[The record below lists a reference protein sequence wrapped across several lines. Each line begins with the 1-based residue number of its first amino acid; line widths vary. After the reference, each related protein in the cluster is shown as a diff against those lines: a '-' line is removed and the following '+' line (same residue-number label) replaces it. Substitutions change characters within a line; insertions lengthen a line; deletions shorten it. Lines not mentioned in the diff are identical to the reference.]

1 MPTTTT
7 LDAYLAERLQSLE
20 MSQSELCR
28 RAGISRQTLHTL
40 NSNPDKLPSLPTV
53 LAIAGALQV
62 HPIRLLQIIC
72 DQQASPLNGTKP
84 RQRRGDRSAF
94 VRDVSFPDGE
104 LVLPGQRF
112 VKAWELQNVGQ
123 VAWQGR
129 LLRCMDEDLVVY
141 RRSGEILHLAQPLR
155 PAALQV
161 PVPDTQPGETVQ
173 LSVAFTA
180 PNSPGTVLSYW
191 KMVFADGAL
200 CYPAARGVWV
210 KVLVTALAAA
220 GGEH

>member
-1 MPTTTT
+1 MTTT
-7 LDAYLAERLQSLE
+7 LDAYLAERMRSLE
-20 MSQSELCR
+20 ISQSELCR

-40 NSNPDKLPSLPTV
+40 NSMPNKLPSLPTV
-53 LAIAGALQV
+53 MAIAGALQV

-72 DQQASPLNGTKP
+72 DQQASSPNGTQP

-104 LVLPGQRF
+104 LVMPGQRF
-112 VKAWELQNVGQ
+112 VKTWELQNVGQ
-123 VAWQGR
+123 MVWQGR
-129 LLRCMDEDLVVY
+129 LLRCMDEEMVVY
-141 RRSGEILHLAQPLR
+141 SRSGEILRLAQPLQ
-155 PAALQV
+155 PVVPQV
-161 PVPDTQPGETVQ
+161 PVPTTQPGETVQ
-173 LSVAFTA
+173 LSVEFTA

-220 GGEH
+220 GSEH

>member
-1 MPTTTT
+1 MTTT
-7 LDAYLAERLQSLE
+7 LDAYLAERMRSLE
-20 MSQSELCR
+20 ISQSELCR

-40 NSNPDKLPSLPTV
+40 NSMPHKLPSLPTV
-53 LAIAGALQV
+53 MAIAGALQV

-72 DQQASPLNGTKP
+72 DQQASSPNGTQA
-84 RQRRGDRSAF
+84 RQLRGDRSAF
-94 VRDVSFPDGE
+94 VRDVSFPDGQ

-112 VKAWELQNVGQ
+112 VKTWELQNVGYM
-123 VAWQGR
+123 AWQGR
-129 LLRCMDEDLVVY
+129 LLRCMDEEVVVY
-141 RRSGEILHLAQPLR
+141 SRSGEILRLAQPLQ
-155 PAALQV
+155 PAVLQV
-161 PVPDTQPGETVQ
+161 PVPDTQPGKTVQ
-173 LSVAFTA
+173 LSVEFTA

-220 GGEH
+220 GVEH